1 MSQPLF
7 HSMSRTVNV
16 NILRVH
22 FTLSSS
28 SLTKINAKAQLR
40 PRVRSGKM
48 TNPRGSIAAGLPKKF
63 IPKNF
68 PYVITT
74 CVSQGSAKSGVGIQE
89 CSYLI
94 GSPRVLVLPVDLS
107 QSDHFAFQY
116 TCMPFHMPQ
125 DPQSVFLYP
134 LKPPHTFRATVGLV
148 SRR

>member
-1 MSQPLF
+1 
-7 HSMSRTVNV
+7 MSRTVNV

-28 SLTKINAKAQLR
+28 SLTKINAKAKAQLR

-74 CVSQGSAKSGVGIQE
+74 CVSQGSAKSRVGIQE
-89 CSYLI
+89 RSYLI

-125 DPQSVFLYP
+125 DPQSVFFVP
-134 LKPPHTFRATVGLV
+134 LKTSTHLQSYSGIGE
-148 SRR
+148 

>member
-1 MSQPLF
+1 MS
-7 HSMSRTVNV
+7 HTVNV

-28 SLTKINAKAQLR
+28 SLTKINAKAKAQLR

-74 CVSQGSAKSGVGIQE
+74 CVSQGSAKSRLGIQE
-89 CSYLI
+89 CSCLI

-116 TCMPFHMPQ
+116 TCMSFHMPQ
-125 DPQSVFLYP
+125 DPQSVFFVP
-134 LKPPHTFRATVGLV
+134 LKTSTHLQSCSGIGE
-148 SRR
+148 